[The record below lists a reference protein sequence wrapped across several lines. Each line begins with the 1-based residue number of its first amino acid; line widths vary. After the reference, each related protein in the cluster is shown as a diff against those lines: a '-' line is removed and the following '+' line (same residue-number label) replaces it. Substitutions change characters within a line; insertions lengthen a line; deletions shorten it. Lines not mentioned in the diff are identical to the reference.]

1 MERGNDLDLNYP
13 GYWFEK
19 GAQLSLSPA
28 LYGLGKELG
37 VLTIALATI
46 GDNSEIQNRLLQT
59 NGIKGV
65 IEHTEFM
72 MRRLASDKDASRLIH
87 DRTCTE
93 NWYVNAF
100 SPEAKGRRASNIVE
114 EIEASASQLGELKE
128 SLYATRLTTDE
139 PLPGTMRNMPEQ
151 ERFANA
157 TRDFAD
163 LKKIYNRLLF
173 QKNNSLLP
181 I

>member
-1 MERGNDLDLNYP
+1 MSTNIKDAVRNAARIFNDAKLD
-13 GYWFEK
+13 
-19 GAQLSLSPA
+19 SLSPA
-28 LYGLGKELG
+28 LYGLGKKLG

-163 LKKIYNRLLF
+163 LKKNL
-173 QKNNSLLP
+173 
-181 I
+181 